1 MAEMFNIHGNNAL
14 SKTFNSS
21 WTVLWFCAVG
31 TGWFGSTP
39 GNIKLINFTK
49 RTGRQ
54 TTKQADRRA
63 ASWMTTNHSNDEKRK
78 LSLSHSLVMHKH
90 THSHI
95 HTIITYTSAKNLQP
109 GFFFFNPHRPHLSS
123 WYFASP
129 MRLANS
135 TWQART
141 RRMIARAVLMLQDGG
156 RTTVRVPWLVEA
168 GGHLSPRANWLGG
181 CSQEVQFGQSP
192 LSRLDI

>member
-1 MAEMFNIHGNNAL
+1 MAEMFNIRGNNAL

-63 ASWMTTNHSNDEKRK
+63 ASWMSTNHSNDEERK
-78 LSLSHSLVMHKH
+78 LSLSSLVMHKH

-95 HTIITYTSAKNLQP
+95 HTLITYTSAKNLQP
-109 GFFFFNPHRPHLSS
+109 GFFFLTLIAPI
-123 WYFASP
+123 
-129 MRLANS
+129 
-135 TWQART
+135 RT
-141 RRMIARAVLMLQDGG
+141 RRMIAS
-156 RTTVRVPWLVEA
+156 VPWLVEV

-192 LSRLDI
+192 MSRLDV